1 MWWWPCCAAPKPRV
15 VENATH
21 QNPYLTSADTLIL
34 TWHHIRGGGRK
45 RERARKLQ
53 AASEELPRTANA
65 PGLMMGRCCHSTC
78 EMGVACWALLDDLC
92 AIMGC
97 DGYSGSA
104 QIGTVVIC
112 LTALLPYLEGWCKNS
127 PVVTGEQWHPC
138 LPPRRPFVL
147 KVYTTTRFQNI
158 ALLQCVPIITFC
170 VIAWRDVPIFREAAS
185 LDVTAMMMPLR
196 KRTFRRMLGP
206 RVMPVRQQMLR
217 LVTRFLRCA

>member
-1 MWWWPCCAAPKPRV
+1 MKR
-15 VENATH
+15 E
-21 QNPYLTSADTLIL
+21 
-34 TWHHIRGGGRK
+34 RK
-45 RERARKLQ
+45 SERARKLQ
-53 AASEELPRTANA
+53 AARELPRTANA
-65 PGLMMGRCCHSTC
+65 TVLMMGRCCHSTC
-78 EMGVACWALLDDLC
+78 EMGVACWALLDALY

-127 PVVTGEQWHPC
+127 PVVTGELWHPC
-138 LPPRRPFVL
+138 LPRRRLFVF

-158 ALLQCVPIITFC
+158 ALFQCVPIITVC

-196 KRTFRRMLGP
+196 
-206 RVMPVRQQMLR
+206 
-217 LVTRFLRCA
+217 